1 MRETQLERGLWRIE
15 KNGKGLVTICT
26 EPPASVAQRAQSGSA
41 RERDTPDAGV
51 FFQLKKCWTP
61 MRSSILYKLFL
72 ANFLTVVIAVAIV
85 GTATHLSFTHG
96 FLGYVNKLA
105 VDRAEIVRSRIE
117 QAYAEHGSW
126 DFIRESPRVWF
137 FLQRSSSMKWPP
149 EDHPPDADSPA
160 SDLTGAL
167 PRMGLVDSQHQWLAG
182 YKDYSEDMLKFPV
195 RVNGL
200 TVGWVTLVSFQSV
213 TGEGNERFQ
222 NDQAQAIVAASLV
235 VVLLAGLAA
244 YSLARLLLRPARE
257 LAQATHQLA
266 AGHYDSRVKVRG
278 RDEISQLARDFNHLA
293 QTLQRNE
300 QVRRNFMAEI
310 SHELRTPLAI
320 LRGELDAMTDGIR
333 PMTPKAITSLQAEVT
348 TLSQLVN
355 DLYEVSLTDVGA
367 LSYRFQSV
375 DLLEVLNSTVDAC
388 QTRLAL
394 HRMHLHVVLP
404 DRPVLLNA
412 DESRL
417 RQLLNNLLENSL
429 RYTDADGDL
438 RVAVR
443 TETKQCIIEWQ
454 DSKPGVPDDL
464 LPHLFK
470 RFVRGPEESSWP
482 GTRGA
487 GLGLAICRNI
497 VEAHGGS
504 IEASH
509 SPLGGLRIVI
519 TFPCP

>member
-1 MRETQLERGLWRIE
+1 
-15 KNGKGLVTICT
+15 
-26 EPPASVAQRAQSGSA
+26 
-41 RERDTPDAGV
+41 
-51 FFQLKKCWTP
+51 
-61 MRSSILYKLFL
+61 MRSSILFKLFL

-85 GTATHLSFTHG
+85 GTSTHLSFTHG

-105 VDRAEIVRSRIE
+105 VDRAELVRGRIE
-117 QAYAEHGSW
+117 AAYAEHGNW
-126 DFIRESPRVWF
+126 GFIKENPRVWF
-137 FLQRSSSMKWPP
+137 YLQRSSSMKWPP

-167 PRMGLVDSQHQWLAG
+167 PRMGLVDSDHHWLAG
-182 YKDYSEDMLKFPV
+182 YKDLNDEMLRFPV

-222 NDQAQAIVAASLV
+222 KDQARVIIAASLI

-244 YSLARLLLRPARE
+244 YWLARLMLRPAKE
-257 LAQATHQLA
+257 LAEATHLLA
-266 AGHYDSRVKVRG
+266 AGQYDSRVRIRG

-293 QTLQRNE
+293 RTLQRNE
-300 QVRRNFMAEI
+300 QMRRNFMAEI

-333 PMTPKAITSLQAEVT
+333 PMTPKAIASLQAEVA

-367 LSYRFQSV
+367 LSYRFLPLDFV
-375 DLLEVLNSTVDAC
+375 MVLNSTLDAY
-388 QTRLAL
+388 QARLAA
-394 HRMHLHVVLP
+394 HAMHLQVRLP
-404 DRPVLLNA
+404 DKPVMLNA

-417 RQLLNNLLENSL
+417 RQLVNNLLENSL
-429 RYTDADGDL
+429 RYTDAEGTIWINVVVDS
-438 RVAVR
+438 
-443 TETKQCIIEWQ
+443 KQCVVEWQ
-454 DSKPGVPDDL
+454 DSKPGVAEEL

-470 RFVRGPEESSWP
+470 RFVRGTELPSWP
-482 GTRGA
+482 GSRGA

-497 VEAHGGS
+497 VEAHGGT
-504 IEASH
+504 IEASP
-509 SPLGGLRIVI
+509 SALGGLKILI
-519 TFPCP
+519 SLPCL